1 MWSTNRAVMNT
12 LLGRKGLGC
21 AAMPSPDEL
30 EGLKAAA
37 AKAQEA
43 TLRYYSGITRVV
55 IRCHIA
61 RIRSKTRIAATHPI
75 KQKLCDG

>member
-1 MWSTNRAVMNT
+1 MNT

-37 AKAQEA
+37 ANAQEA
-43 TLRYYSGITRVV
+43 TLRYYSDITRVY
-55 IRCHIA
+55 I
-61 RIRSKTRIAATHPI
+61 
-75 KQKLCDG
+75 